1 MKNIFLKIPV
11 RSSVGII
18 ATRNPFIIHPNY
30 GNRTVL
36 LSEIRSRFRIVSIV
50 KPEVDQI
57 FRIKCFEYN
66 FKNPNVIAEKVS
78 LLYETIR
85 LYL

>member
-1 MKNIFLKIPV
+1 M
-11 RSSVGII
+11 
-18 ATRNPFIIHPNY
+18 ATRNPYAINPLT

-36 LSEIRSRFRIVSIV
+36 LPEIRCRFRIVSIV
-50 KPEVDQI
+50 KPDVEQI
-57 FRIKCFEYN
+57 FRIKAFEQN
-66 FKNPNVIAEKVS
+66 LKNPNVIAEKIA